1 MDTGKRMPNLAN
13 AFKYAMSQ
21 SVTLFGAFHT
31 LYLMYISDG
40 EVDVSLVD
48 DDDSSQDEQEQ
59 SNFFFQ
65 HAMVFQLFWMGLFIA
80 SSLYSFCW
88 DVYMDWGEGQL
99 RCQLFRSIFYLSYP
113 THIHT
118 SPMLCA
124 SMVTGLGRREHGFL
138 GTRLMFPKRSY
149 YYTGE

>member
-21 SVTLFGAFHT
+21 SVTLFGAFHP

-48 DDDSSQDEQEQ
+48 DDDSNQDEQEQ

-99 RCQLFRSIFYLSYP
+99 RCQSFSFDFLSVVPNTYSHIPHVVCVDGHRPWKKGTWIFRNALDVSEAIIL
-113 THIHT
+113 
-118 SPMLCA
+118 L
-124 SMVTGLGRREHGFL
+124 HG
-138 GTRLMFPKRSY
+138 
-149 YYTGE
+149 

>member
-21 SVTLFGAFHT
+21 SVTLFGAFHP

-40 EVDVSLVD
+40 EVDVSIVD
-48 DDDSSQDEQEQ
+48 DDDNNQDEQEQ

-88 DVYMDWGEGQL
+88 DVYMDWGE
-99 RCQLFRSIFYLSYP
+99 
-113 THIHT
+113 
-118 SPMLCA
+118 
-124 SMVTGLGRREHGFL
+124 
-138 GTRLMFPKRSY
+138 
-149 YYTGE
+149 

>member
-21 SVTLFGAFHT
+21 SVTLFGAFHP

-40 EVDVSLVD
+40 KVDISLVND
-48 DDDSSQDEQEQ
+48 DDDKNDGQEE

-88 DVYMDWGEGQL
+88 DVYMDWGEWQL
-99 RCQLFRSIFYLSYP
+99 RCIPLTRFCLYLFVPCNYL
-113 THIHT
+113 HI
-118 SPMLCA
+118 SC
-124 SMVTGLGRREHGFL
+124 VRRWL
-138 GTRLMFPKRSY
+138 QV
-149 YYTGE
+149 